1 MKICRFGEAGV
12 EKVGLIDTSG
22 AIRDLTEH
30 VDRLD
35 GNALAAGVLDRLALL
50 DEEQLP
56 VVEGKP
62 RLGVPWEGISKFVCI
77 GLNYVDH
84 AIEAGMK
91 VPDSPI
97 IFLKAPSAICGPND
111 DTIQPRGSTKL
122 DWEVELG
129 VVIGREARDV
139 SEEEA
144 PEHIAGYCVTNDISE
159 RAFQM
164 ESGQWDKG
172 KGCDTFGPLGPWLA
186 TSDEIEDPQ
195 DLDLWL
201 DVNGRRM
208 QTGNTKTM
216 VFGVNR
222 LVAECSRYMTLMPGD
237 VIATGTPPGVGMG
250 IKPDPIWLAP
260 GDVVELGVAGL
271 GTQRQKVV
279 ARS

>member
-1 MKICRFGEAGV
+1 MKICRFGEAGM
-12 EKVGLIDTSG
+12 EKAGIMDSNG
-22 AIRDLTEH
+22 AIRDLAGH

-35 GNALAAGVLDRLALL
+35 GKALASGLLDRLALL
-50 DEEQLP
+50 DVAQLP
-56 VVEGKP
+56 VVDGKP

-84 AIEAGMK
+84 AVEAGMT
-91 VPDSPI
+91 PPESPI

-111 DTIQPRGSTKL
+111 DTIQPSGSTKL

-129 VVIGREARDV
+129 VVIGRQARDV

-144 PEHIAGYCVTNDISE
+144 PDHIAGYCVTNDISE

-172 KGCDTFGPLGPWLA
+172 KGCDTFGPLGPWLV
-186 TSDEIEDPQ
+186 TKDEIKDPQ
-195 DLDLWL
+195 NLDLWL

-208 QTGNTKTM
+208 QTGNTRTM
-216 VFGVNR
+216 IFGVNR
-222 LVAECSRYMTLMPGD
+222 LIAECSRYMTLMPGD

-250 IKPDPIWLAP
+250 IKPEPIWLAP
-260 GDVVELGVAGL
+260 GDVVELGVEGL
-271 GTQRQKVV
+271 GTQKQEVV
-279 ARS
+279 AHN